1 MGKTIF
7 YSRSAAV
14 NFMQCEKQED
24 ALKAYAK
31 KHGITDY
38 TIMCDCGYT
47 NYTVEKNGP
56 MFKQIIEAVY
66 SGEVEQIVVCT
77 PDRISR
83 NLARYLDFKEFCDA
97 HCVSLIFAS
106 VSSTKFADNVRKVLE
121 DFSYGKV

>member
-7 YSRSAAV
+7 YSRSATI
-14 NFMQCEKQED
+14 NRDKCEKQED

-38 TIMCDCGYT
+38 TIMCDYGYT
-47 NYTVEKNGP
+47 NYAIGKNGP
-56 MFKQIIEAVY
+56 MFKQITEAIY

-83 NLARYLDFKEFCDA
+83 NLARYLDFKEFCDD
-97 HCVSLIFAS
+97 HCVSLVFAS
-106 VSSTKFADNVRKVLE
+106 VSSTEFADKVRKVLE